1 MLPGTFKKNIL
12 KKKKLSISSVAWL
25 IAAGSGIIILAVSL
39 YLYFDS
45 SGASI
50 YLLAGLPAGSVIIIY
65 FITGF
70 ILNRFLKDQMS
81 PVFEPVNDIV
91 HSKSHIPDNSDK
103 DIISEV
109 EEEVHDWAEERKKE
123 VEKLKDLENYRKEFL
138 GNVYHE
144 LKTPIFNMQGYIL
157 TLLEGGIHD
166 KSIKRL
172 YLERAEKNINRMISI
187 VEDLETISRLESG
200 AMNLNI
206 DKFDIRKTVEEVFEA
221 NEIRALEQKIRLEM
235 EPAEGEQLIV
245 KGDRKRIYQVLNNLV
260 INSINYGIRNGKTT
274 VSLSVKG
281 EKIVIEIKDTG
292 IGIGKSDAKRIFE
305 RFYRVDKSR
314 SRDSGGTGLGLSI
327 VKHIVEAH
335 KQKVK
340 LTSIPG
346 EGSTFSFAL
355 DRG

>member
-1 MLPGTFKKNIL
+1 M
-12 KKKKLSISSVAWL
+12 
-25 IAAGSGIIILAVSL
+25 AAGSAVS
-39 YLYFDS
+39 
-45 SGASI
+45 
-50 YLLAGLPAGSVIIIY
+50 IY
-65 FITGF
+65 FITRF
-70 ILNRFLKDQMS
+70 ILNRFLKDQTG
-81 PVFEPVNDIV
+81 PIYETVNDIALRKNY
-91 HSKSHIPDNSDK
+91 HQNRSGR

-109 EEEVHDWAEERKKE
+109 EEELPHRADERESE
-123 VEKLKDLENYRKEFL
+123 VEKLKHLEIYRKEFL

-166 KSIKRL
+166 KSINKL

-200 AMNLNI
+200 AMTLNI
-206 DKFDIRKTVEEVFEA
+206 ENFNIRKTIEDVFEA
-221 NEIRALEQKIRLEM
+221 NEMRASEQKIRLEM
-235 EPAEGEQLIV
+235 YPAKGKELIV

-260 INSINYGIRNGKTT
+260 INSINYGIRNGRTT
-274 VSLSVKG
+274 VALSVKG
-281 EKIVIEIKDTG
+281 EKIVIEVKDTG
-292 IGIGKSDAKRIFE
+292 IGIGKGDVKRIFE

-314 SRDSGGTGLGLSI
+314 SRNSGGTGLGLSI

-346 EGSTFSFAL
+346 GGSTFSFTL
-355 DRG
+355 DRD